1 MFRGVMKKMKTVTKG
16 KVIVITAIMLALV
29 FAAPMSYAA
38 SRGDNYNHIVVQ
50 PKPQKVLIGQNL
62 QFDEFA
68 APPIVYRLVSGNV
81 ENTYPA
87 DSNSR
92 IYNVN
97 WPMSGAYYVNYN
109 STTKN
114 ADAQLSLEAV
124 NIPLEL
130 KVGTTTV
137 SFIAVGTELR
147 VDTAGINLF
156 NEDLVD
162 LIIKGPDGQIK
173 YDMGNDQQFTG
184 IAVSELKKYGTD
196 GLKTTGWEIGDYT
209 FQIKTESA
217 HACGLDAVSEKKGV
231 KRGGSYYE
239 PSPTPAPSP
248 KKENK
253 VAVPHLTPTATP
265 IPTVTPTVTPILTP
279 IPSSTP
285 EPSPTP
291 SPTVTPTPAALIP
304 GSEFLFAIIGIII
317 AVCLFRHRK

>member
-1 MFRGVMKKMKTVTKG
+1 MKNMKTVTKG
-16 KVIVITAIMLALV
+16 KVIVIAAIMLVFV

-62 QFDEFA
+62 QFEGFA
-68 APPIVYRLVSGNV
+68 APPIVYRLVSGDI
-81 ENTYPA
+81 ENTFPA

-109 STTKN
+109 STTKK
-114 ADAQLSLEAV
+114 AEAQLSVEAV

-137 SFIAVGTELR
+137 SFIAVGTKLR

-156 NEDLVD
+156 DEDIVD

-173 YDMGNDQQFTG
+173 YDMGNDQQFTDR
-184 IAVSELKKYGTD
+184 AVSELKKYGTD
-196 GLKTTGWEIGDYT
+196 GLKTTGWKIGNYT

-217 HACGLDAVSEKKGV
+217 HACGLYAVSEKKDV

-239 PSPTPAPSP
+239 PAPTPAP
-248 KKENK
+248 KKENEI
-253 VAVPHLTPTATP
+253 AVPHLTPTATP
-265 IPTVTPTVTPILTP
+265 IPTVTLTVTPILTP

-285 EPSPTP
+285 EPAPTP
-291 SPTVTPTPAALIP
+291 SPAVSPTPAALIP
-304 GSEFLFAIIGIII
+304 GSEFLFAMIGIII
-317 AVCLFRHRK
+317 AVCLFRYRK

>member
-1 MFRGVMKKMKTVTKG
+1 MFRGVMKNMKTVTKG
-16 KVIVITAIMLALV
+16 KVIVIAAIMLVFV

-50 PKPQKVLIGQNL
+50 QTPQKVLIGQNL
-62 QFDEFA
+62 EFDAFA

-81 ENTYPA
+81 VNTYPA

-114 ADAQLSLEAV
+114 ADAQLSVEAV

-137 SFIAVGTELR
+137 SFIAVGTKLR

-156 NEDLVD
+156 DEDIVD
-162 LIIKGPDGQIK
+162 LIIEGPDGQIK
-173 YDMGNDQQFTG
+173 YDMGNDQQFTD
-184 IAVSELKKYGTD
+184 ITVSELKKYGTD
-196 GLKTTGWEIGDYT
+196 GLKTTGWKIGNYT

-217 HACGLDAVSEKKGV
+217 HACGLDAVSEKKDV

-239 PSPTPAPSP
+239 PSPTPAP
-248 KKENK
+248 KKENEI
-253 VAVPHLTPTATP
+253 AVPHLTPTATP

-279 IPSSTP
+279 IPS
-285 EPSPTP
+285 PTP
-291 SPTVTPTPAALIP
+291 SPAVSPTPAALIP
-304 GSEFLFAIIGIII
+304 GSEFLFAMISIII
-317 AVCLFRHRK
+317 AVCLFRYRK

>member
-1 MFRGVMKKMKTVTKG
+1 MKTVTKG
-16 KVIVITAIMLALV
+16 KVIVIAAIMFVFV

-50 PKPQKVLIGQNL
+50 QTPQKVLIGQNL
-62 QFDEFA
+62 EFEGFSVL
-68 APPIVYRLVSGNV
+68 PVVYRLVGGDIV
-81 ENTYPA
+81 NTYSA
-87 DSNSR
+87 DGNNR

-109 STTKN
+109 STAKN
-114 ADAQLSLEAV
+114 ADAQLSLETV

-130 KVGTTTV
+130 KVGTTAV

-156 NEDLVD
+156 DEDIVD

-173 YDMGNDQQFTG
+173 YDMENDQQFTD

-196 GLKTTGWEIGDYT
+196 GLKTTGWKIGDYT
-209 FQIKTESA
+209 FQVKTESA
-217 HACGLDAVSEKKGV
+217 HACGLDAVSEKKEV

-239 PSPTPAPSP
+239 PSPTPSP
-248 KKENK
+248 KKENEI
-253 VAVPHLTPTATP
+253 AVPHLTPTATP

-291 SPTVTPTPAALIP
+291 SLAVSPTPLIP

-317 AVCLFRHRK
+317 AVCLFWYRK

>member
-1 MFRGVMKKMKTVTKG
+1 MKTVTKG
-16 KVIVITAIMLALV
+16 KVIVIAAIMLVFV
-29 FAAPMSYAA
+29 FAAPMCYAA

-50 PKPQKVLIGQNL
+50 PTPQKVLIEQNL
-62 QFDEFA
+62 EFDAFA

-81 ENTYPA
+81 VNTYPA

-114 ADAQLSLEAV
+114 ADAQLSVEAV

-137 SFIAVGTELR
+137 SFIAVGTKLR

-156 NEDLVD
+156 DEDIVD

-173 YDMGNDQQFTG
+173 YDIENDQQFTD

-196 GLKTTGWEIGDYT
+196 GLKTTGWKIGDYT

-217 HACGLDAVSEKKGV
+217 QACGLDAMSEKKDV

-248 KKENK
+248 KKENEI
-253 VAVPHLTPTATP
+253 AVPHLTPTATLM
-265 IPTVTPTVTPILTP
+265 PTVTPTVTPILTP

-285 EPSPTP
+285 SPAV
-291 SPTVTPTPAALIP
+291 SPTPAALIP
-304 GSEFLFAIIGIII
+304 GSEFLFAMISIII

>member
-1 MFRGVMKKMKTVTKG
+1 MKTVTKG
-16 KVIVITAIMLALV
+16 KVIVIAAIMFVFV

-50 PKPQKVLIGQNL
+50 QTPQKVLIGQNL
-62 QFDEFA
+62 EFEGFSVL
-68 APPIVYRLVSGNV
+68 PVVYRLVGGDIV
-81 ENTYPA
+81 NTYSA
-87 DSNSR
+87 DGNNR

-109 STTKN
+109 STAKN
-114 ADAQLSLEAV
+114 ADAQLSLETV

-130 KVGTTTV
+130 KVGTTAV

-156 NEDLVD
+156 DEDIVD

-173 YDMGNDQQFTG
+173 YDMLNNQQFTD
-184 IAVSELKKYGTD
+184 ISVSELKKYGTD
-196 GLKTTGWEIGDYT
+196 GLKTTGWKIGDYT
-209 FQIKTESA
+209 FQVKTESA
-217 HACGLDAVSEKKGV
+217 HACGLDAVSEKKEV

-239 PSPTPAPSP
+239 PSPTPSP
-248 KKENK
+248 KKENEI
-253 VAVPHLTPTATP
+253 AVPHLTPTATP

-291 SPTVTPTPAALIP
+291 SLAVSPTPLIP

-317 AVCLFRHRK
+317 AVCLFWYRK

>member
-1 MFRGVMKKMKTVTKG
+1 MFRGVMKNMKTVTKG
-16 KVIVITAIMLALV
+16 KVIVIAAIVLVFV

-50 PKPQKVLIGQNL
+50 QTPQKVLIGQNL
-62 QFDEFA
+62 QFDAFA
-68 APPIVYRLVSGNV
+68 APPIVYRVVSGNV
-81 ENTYPA
+81 VNTYPA

-114 ADAQLSLEAV
+114 ADAQLSVEAV

-137 SFIAVGTELR
+137 SFIAVGTKLR

-156 NEDLVD
+156 DEDIVD

-173 YDMGNDQQFTG
+173 YDMVNDQQFTD
-184 IAVSELKKYGTD
+184 IAVSELKKYGMD
-196 GLKTTGWEIGDYT
+196 GLKTTGWKIGNYT

-217 HACGLDAVSEKKGV
+217 HACGLDAVSEKKDV

-239 PSPTPAPSP
+239 PSPTPSP
-248 KKENK
+248 KKENEI
-253 VAVPHLTPTATP
+253 AVPHLTPTATP

-279 IPSSTP
+279 IPS
-285 EPSPTP
+285 PTP
-291 SPTVTPTPAALIP
+291 SPAVSPTPAALIP
-304 GSEFLFAIIGIII
+304 GSEFLFAMISIII
-317 AVCLFRHRK
+317 AVCLFRYRK

>member
-1 MFRGVMKKMKTVTKG
+1 MTKG
-16 KVIVITAIMLALV
+16 KVIVIAAIMLVFV

-50 PKPQKVLIGQNL
+50 QTPQKVLIGQNL
-62 QFDEFA
+62 EFDAFA

-81 ENTYPA
+81 VNTYPA

-114 ADAQLSLEAV
+114 ADAQLSVEAV

-137 SFIAVGTELR
+137 SFIAVGTKLR

-156 NEDLVD
+156 DEDIVD

-173 YDMGNDQQFTG
+173 YDMGNDQQFTD

-196 GLKTTGWEIGDYT
+196 GLKTTGWKIGNYT

-217 HACGLDAVSEKKGV
+217 HACGLDAVSEKKDV

-239 PSPTPAPSP
+239 PSPTPSP
-248 KKENK
+248 KKENEI
-253 VAVPHLTPTATP
+253 AVPHLTPTATP

-279 IPSSTP
+279 IPS
-285 EPSPTP
+285 PTP
-291 SPTVTPTPAALIP
+291 SPAVSPTPAALIP
-304 GSEFLFAIIGIII
+304 GSEFLFAMISIII
-317 AVCLFRHRK
+317 AVCLFRYRK

>member
-1 MFRGVMKKMKTVTKG
+1 MFRGVMKNMKTVTKG
-16 KVIVITAIMLALV
+16 KVIVIAAIMLVFV

-50 PKPQKVLIGQNL
+50 QTPQKVLIGQNL
-62 QFDEFA
+62 QFDAFA

-81 ENTYPA
+81 VNTYPA

-114 ADAQLSLEAV
+114 ADAQLSVEAV

-137 SFIAVGTELR
+137 SFIAVGTKLR

-156 NEDLVD
+156 DEDIVD

-173 YDMGNDQQFTG
+173 YDMVNDQQFTD

-196 GLKTTGWEIGDYT
+196 GLKTTGWKIGNYT

-217 HACGLDAVSEKKGV
+217 HACGLDAVSEKKDV

-239 PSPTPAPSP
+239 PSPTPSP
-248 KKENK
+248 KKENEI
-253 VAVPHLTPTATP
+253 AVPHLTPTATP

-279 IPSSTP
+279 IPS
-285 EPSPTP
+285 PTP
-291 SPTVTPTPAALIP
+291 SPAVSPTPAALIP
-304 GSEFLFAIIGIII
+304 GSEFLFAMISIII
-317 AVCLFRHRK
+317 AVCLFRYRK

>member
-1 MFRGVMKKMKTVTKG
+1 MKNMKTVTKG
-16 KVIVITAIMLALV
+16 KVIVIAAIMLVFV

-50 PKPQKVLIGQNL
+50 QTPQKVLIGQNL
-62 QFDEFA
+62 QFDAFA

-81 ENTYPA
+81 VNTYPA

-114 ADAQLSLEAV
+114 ADAQLSVEAV

-137 SFIAVGTELR
+137 SFIAVGTKLR
-147 VDTAGINLF
+147 GDTAGINLF
-156 NEDLVD
+156 DEDIVD

-173 YDMGNDQQFTG
+173 YDMVNDQQFTD

-196 GLKTTGWEIGDYT
+196 GLKTTGWKIGNYT

-217 HACGLDAVSEKKGV
+217 HACGLDAVSEKKDV

-239 PSPTPAPSP
+239 PSPTPSP
-248 KKENK
+248 KKENEI
-253 VAVPHLTPTATP
+253 AVHHLTPTATP

-279 IPSSTP
+279 IPS
-285 EPSPTP
+285 PTP
-291 SPTVTPTPAALIP
+291 SPAVSPTPAALIP
-304 GSEFLFAIIGIII
+304 GSEFLFAMISIII
-317 AVCLFRHRK
+317 AVCLFRYRK

>member
-1 MFRGVMKKMKTVTKG
+1 MFSGVMKKMKTVTKG
-16 KVIVITAIMLALV
+16 KVIVIAAIMLVFV

-38 SRGDNYNHIVVQ
+38 SRGDKYNHIVVQ
-50 PKPQKVLIGQNL
+50 PTPQKVLIGQNL
-62 QFDEFA
+62 EFDAFA

-81 ENTYPA
+81 VNTYPA

-114 ADAQLSLEAV
+114 AYAQLSVEAV

-137 SFIAVGTELR
+137 SFIAVGTKLR

-156 NEDLVD
+156 DEDIVD

-173 YDMGNDQQFTG
+173 YDMLNDQQFTD

-196 GLKTTGWEIGDYT
+196 GLKTTGWKIGDYT
-209 FQIKTESA
+209 FQVKTESA
-217 HACGLDAVSEKKGV
+217 HACGLDAVSEKKEV

-239 PSPTPAPSP
+239 PSPTPSP
-248 KKENK
+248 KKENEI
-253 VAVPHLTPTATP
+253 AVPHLTPTATP
-265 IPTVTPTVTPILTP
+265 IPTVTPTVTHILTP

-291 SPTVTPTPAALIP
+291 SPAVSPTPLIP
-304 GSEFLFAIIGIII
+304 GSEFLSAIIGIII
-317 AVCLFRHRK
+317 AVCLFWYRK

>member
-1 MFRGVMKKMKTVTKG
+1 MKTVTKG
-16 KVIVITAIMLALV
+16 KVIVIAAIMFVFV

-50 PKPQKVLIGQNL
+50 QTPQKVLIGQNL
-62 QFDEFA
+62 EFEGFSVL
-68 APPIVYRLVSGNV
+68 PVVYRLVGGDIV
-81 ENTYPA
+81 NTYSA
-87 DSNSR
+87 DGNNR

-109 STTKN
+109 STAKN
-114 ADAQLSLEAV
+114 ADAQLSLETV

-130 KVGTTTV
+130 KVGTTAV

-156 NEDLVD
+156 DEDIVD

-173 YDMGNDQQFTG
+173 YDMENDQQFTD

-196 GLKTTGWEIGDYT
+196 GLKTTGWKIGGYT
-209 FQIKTESA
+209 FQVKTESA
-217 HACGLDAVSEKKGV
+217 HACGLDAVSEKKEV

-239 PSPTPAPSP
+239 PSPTPSP
-248 KKENK
+248 KKENEI
-253 VAVPHLTPTATP
+253 AVPHLTPTATP

-291 SPTVTPTPAALIP
+291 SLAVSPTPLIP

-317 AVCLFRHRK
+317 AVCLFWYRK

>member
-1 MFRGVMKKMKTVTKG
+1 MFSGVMKKMKTVKKG
-16 KVIVITAIMLALV
+16 KVIVIAAIMLVFV

-50 PKPQKVLIGQNL
+50 QTPQKVLIGQNL
-62 QFDEFA
+62 QFEGFA
-68 APPIVYRLVSGNV
+68 APPIISRLVSGNV
-81 ENTYPA
+81 VTTYPA
-87 DSNSR
+87 DSNNI

-114 ADAQLSLEAV
+114 ADAQLSVEAV

-137 SFIAVGTELR
+137 SFIAVGTKLR

-156 NEDLVD
+156 DEDIVD

-173 YDMGNDQQFTG
+173 YDMVNDQQFTD
-184 IAVSELKKYGTD
+184 ISVSELKKYGTD
-196 GLKTTGWEIGDYT
+196 GLKTTGWKIGDYT

-217 HACGLDAVSEKKGV
+217 QACGLDAMSEKKDV

-248 KKENK
+248 KKENE
-253 VAVPHLTPTATP
+253 VAIPHLTPTATP
-265 IPTVTPTVTPILTP
+265 MPTVTPTVTSILTP

-285 EPSPTP
+285 SPAV
-291 SPTVTPTPAALIP
+291 SPTPAALIP

>member
-1 MFRGVMKKMKTVTKG
+1 MFRGVMKNMKTVTKG
-16 KVIVITAIMLALV
+16 KVIVIAAIMLVFV

-50 PKPQKVLIGQNL
+50 QTPQKVLIGQNL
-62 QFDEFA
+62 QFDAFA

-81 ENTYPA
+81 VNTYPA

-114 ADAQLSLEAV
+114 ADAQLSVEAV

-130 KVGTTTV
+130 KVCTTTV
-137 SFIAVGTELR
+137 SFIAVGTKLR

-156 NEDLVD
+156 DEDIVD

-173 YDMGNDQQFTG
+173 YDMGNDQQFTD

-196 GLKTTGWEIGDYT
+196 CLKTTGWKIGNYT

-217 HACGLDAVSEKKGV
+217 HACGLDAVSEKKDV

-239 PSPTPAPSP
+239 PSPTPSP
-248 KKENK
+248 KKENEI
-253 VAVPHLTPTATP
+253 AVHHLTPTATP

-279 IPSSTP
+279 IPS
-285 EPSPTP
+285 PTP
-291 SPTVTPTPAALIP
+291 SPAVSPTPAALIP
-304 GSEFLFAIIGIII
+304 GSEFLFAMISIII
-317 AVCLFRHRK
+317 AVCLFRYRK

>member
-1 MFRGVMKKMKTVTKG
+1 MKNMKTVTKG
-16 KVIVITAIMLALV
+16 KVIVIAAIMLVFV

-62 QFDEFA
+62 QFEGFA
-68 APPIVYRLVSGNV
+68 APPIVYRLVSGDIV
-81 ENTYPA
+81 NTYPA
-87 DSNSR
+87 DTNSR

-109 STTKN
+109 STTKK
-114 ADAQLSLEAV
+114 ADAQLSVEAV

-137 SFIAVGTELR
+137 SFIAVGTKLR

-156 NEDLVD
+156 DEDIVD

-173 YDMGNDQQFTG
+173 YDMGNDQQFTDR
-184 IAVSELKKYGTD
+184 AVSELKKYGTD
-196 GLKTTGWEIGDYT
+196 GLKTTGWKIGNYT

-217 HACGLDAVSEKKGV
+217 HACGLYAVSEKKDV

-239 PSPTPAPSP
+239 PSPTPAP
-248 KKENK
+248 KKENEI
-253 VAVPHLTPTATP
+253 AVPHLTPTATP

-285 EPSPTP
+285 EPAPTP
-291 SPTVTPTPAALIP
+291 SPAVSPTPAALIP
-304 GSEFLFAIIGIII
+304 GSEFLFAMIGIII
-317 AVCLFRHRK
+317 AVCLFRYRK

>member
-1 MFRGVMKKMKTVTKG
+1 MFRGVMKNMETVTKG
-16 KVIVITAIMLALV
+16 KVIVIAAIVLVFV

-50 PKPQKVLIGQNL
+50 QTPQKVLIGQNL
-62 QFDEFA
+62 QFDAFA
-68 APPIVYRLVSGNV
+68 APPIVYRVVSGNV
-81 ENTYPA
+81 VNTYPA

-114 ADAQLSLEAV
+114 ADAQLSVEAV

-137 SFIAVGTELR
+137 SFIAVGTKLR

-156 NEDLVD
+156 DEDIVD

-173 YDMGNDQQFTG
+173 YDMVNDQQFTD
-184 IAVSELKKYGTD
+184 IAVSELKKYGMD
-196 GLKTTGWEIGDYT
+196 GLKTTGWKIGNYT

-217 HACGLDAVSEKKGV
+217 HACGLDAVSEKKDV

-239 PSPTPAPSP
+239 PSPTPSP
-248 KKENK
+248 KKENEI
-253 VAVPHLTPTATP
+253 AVPHLTPTATP

-279 IPSSTP
+279 IPS
-285 EPSPTP
+285 PTP
-291 SPTVTPTPAALIP
+291 SPAVSPTPAALIP
-304 GSEFLFAIIGIII
+304 GSEFLFAMISIII
-317 AVCLFRHRK
+317 AVCLFRYRK

>member
-1 MFRGVMKKMKTVTKG
+1 MKTVTKG
-16 KVIVITAIMLALV
+16 KVIVIAAIMFVFV

-50 PKPQKVLIGQNL
+50 QTPQKVLIGQNL
-62 QFDEFA
+62 EFEGFSVL
-68 APPIVYRLVSGNV
+68 PVVYRLVGGDIV
-81 ENTYPA
+81 NTYSA
-87 DSNSR
+87 DGNNR

-109 STTKN
+109 STAKN
-114 ADAQLSLEAV
+114 ADAQLSLETV

-130 KVGTTTV
+130 KVGTTAV

-156 NEDLVD
+156 DEDIVD

-173 YDMGNDQQFTG
+173 YDMENDQQFTD

-196 GLKTTGWEIGDYT
+196 GLKTTGWKIGDYT
-209 FQIKTESA
+209 FQVKTESA
-217 HACGLDAVSEKKGV
+217 HACGLDAVSEKKEV

-239 PSPTPAPSP
+239 PSPTPSP
-248 KKENK
+248 KKENEI
-253 VAVPHLTPTATP
+253 AVPHLTPTATP
-265 IPTVTPTVTPILTP
+265 IPTVTPTVTHILTP

-291 SPTVTPTPAALIP
+291 SPAVSPTPLIP
-304 GSEFLFAIIGIII
+304 GSEFLSAIIGIII
-317 AVCLFRHRK
+317 AVCLFWYRK

>member
-1 MFRGVMKKMKTVTKG
+1 MFRGVMKNMKTVAKG
-16 KVIVITAIMLALV
+16 KVIVIAAIMFVFV

-50 PKPQKVLIGQNL
+50 QTPQKVLIEQNL
-62 QFDEFA
+62 EFGGFSVL
-68 APPIVYRLVSGNV
+68 PVVYRLVGGDIV
-81 ENTYPA
+81 NTYSA
-87 DSNSR
+87 DGNNR

-109 STTKN
+109 STAKN
-114 ADAQLSLEAV
+114 ADAQLSLETV

-130 KVGTTTV
+130 KVGTTAV

-156 NEDLVD
+156 NEDIVD
-162 LIIKGPDGQIK
+162 LIIKGPDGQIR
-173 YDMGNDQQFTG
+173 YDMENDQQFTD
-184 IAVSELKKYGTD
+184 ISVSELKKYGTD
-196 GLKTTGWEIGDYT
+196 GLKTTGWKIGDYT

-217 HACGLDAVSEKKGV
+217 QACGLDAVSEKKDV

-239 PSPTPAPSP
+239 PSPTPAP
-248 KKENK
+248 KKENE

-265 IPTVTPTVTPILTP
+265 IPTVTPTVTPIQTP
-279 IPSSTP
+279 IASSTP

-291 SPTVTPTPAALIP
+291 SPAVSPTPTALIP

-317 AVCLFRHRK
+317 AVCLFRHRN

>member
-1 MFRGVMKKMKTVTKG
+1 MKTVTKG
-16 KVIVITAIMLALV
+16 KVIVIAAIMLVFV

-62 QFDEFA
+62 QFEGFA
-68 APPIVYRLVSGNV
+68 APPIVYRLVSGDI
-81 ENTYPA
+81 ENTFPA

-109 STTKN
+109 STTEN
-114 ADAQLSLEAV
+114 ADAQLSVEAV

-137 SFIAVGTELR
+137 SFIAVGTKLR

-156 NEDLVD
+156 DEDIVD

-173 YDMGNDQQFTG
+173 YDMGNDQQFTDR
-184 IAVSELKKYGTD
+184 AVSELKKYGTD
-196 GLKTTGWEIGDYT
+196 GLKTTGWKIGNYT

-217 HACGLDAVSEKKGV
+217 HACGLYAVSEKKDV

-239 PSPTPAPSP
+239 PSPTPAP
-248 KKENK
+248 KKENEI
-253 VAVPHLTPTATP
+253 AVPHLTPTATP

-285 EPSPTP
+285 EPAPTP
-291 SPTVTPTPAALIP
+291 SPAVSPTPAALIP
-304 GSEFLFAIIGIII
+304 GSEFLFAMIGIII
-317 AVCLFRHRK
+317 AVCLFRYRK

>member
-1 MFRGVMKKMKTVTKG
+1 MKKLKTVANG
-16 KVIVITAIMLALV
+16 KVIVILAIMLVFV

-38 SRGDNYNHIVVQ
+38 SKGDNYNHIVVQ
-50 PKPQKVLIGQNL
+50 PTPQKVLIGQNL
-62 QFDEFA
+62 EFEGFA
-68 APPIVYRLVSGNV
+68 APPIVSRLVSGNV
-81 ENTYPA
+81 VNTYPA

-114 ADAQLSLEAV
+114 ADAQLSVETV

-156 NEDLVD
+156 DEDIVD
-162 LIIKGPDGQIK
+162 LIIKGPDGQIR
-173 YDMGNDQQFTG
+173 YDMGNDQQFTD
-184 IAVSELKKYGTD
+184 ITVLELKKYGTD
-196 GLKTTGWEIGDYT
+196 GLKTTGWKIGNYT

-217 HACGLDAVSEKKGV
+217 QACGLDAVSEKKDV

-248 KKENK
+248 KKENE

-265 IPTVTPTVTPILTP
+265 MPTVIPTVTSILTP

-285 EPSPTP
+285 SPAV
-291 SPTVTPTPAALIP
+291 SPTPAALIP
-304 GSEFLFAIIGIII
+304 SSEFLFAMLSIII
-317 AVCLFRHRK
+317 AVCLFRYRK

>member
-1 MFRGVMKKMKTVTKG
+1 MKTVTKG
-16 KVIVITAIMLALV
+16 KVIVIAAIMFVFV

-50 PKPQKVLIGQNL
+50 QTPQKVLIGQNL
-62 QFDEFA
+62 EFEGFSVL
-68 APPIVYRLVSGNV
+68 PVVYRLVGGDIV
-81 ENTYPA
+81 NTYSA
-87 DSNSR
+87 DGNNR

-109 STTKN
+109 STAKN
-114 ADAQLSLEAV
+114 ADAQLSLETV

-130 KVGTTTV
+130 KVGTTAV

-156 NEDLVD
+156 DEDIVD

-173 YDMGNDQQFTG
+173 YDMENDQQFTD

-196 GLKTTGWEIGDYT
+196 GLKTTGWKIGGYT
-209 FQIKTESA
+209 FQVKTESA
-217 HACGLDAVSEKKGV
+217 HACGLDAVSEKKEV

-239 PSPTPAPSP
+239 PSPTPSP
-248 KKENK
+248 KKENEI
-253 VAVPHLTPTATP
+253 AVPHLTPTATP
-265 IPTVTPTVTPILTP
+265 IPTVTPTVTHILTP

-291 SPTVTPTPAALIP
+291 SPAVSPTPLIP
-304 GSEFLFAIIGIII
+304 GSEFLSAIIGIII
-317 AVCLFRHRK
+317 AVCLFWSRK

>member
-16 KVIVITAIMLALV
+16 KVIVIAAIMLVFV

-50 PKPQKVLIGQNL
+50 QTPQKVLIGQNL
-62 QFDEFA
+62 QFDAFA

-81 ENTYPA
+81 VNTYPA
-87 DSNSR
+87 DTNSR

-114 ADAQLSLEAV
+114 ADAQLSVEAV

-137 SFIAVGTELR
+137 SFIAVGTKLR

-156 NEDLVD
+156 DEDIVD

-173 YDMGNDQQFTG
+173 YDMVNDQQFTD

-196 GLKTTGWEIGDYT
+196 GLKTTGWKIGDYT

-217 HACGLDAVSEKKGV
+217 HACGLDAVSEKKDV
-231 KRGGSYYE
+231 KRGGAYYE

-248 KKENK
+248 KKENEI
-253 VAVPHLTPTATP
+253 AVPHLTPTATP

-279 IPSSTP
+279 IPS
-285 EPSPTP
+285 PTP
-291 SPTVTPTPAALIP
+291 SPAVSPTPAALIP
-304 GSEFLFAIIGIII
+304 GSEFLFAMISIII
-317 AVCLFRHRK
+317 AVCLFRYRK

>member
-1 MFRGVMKKMKTVTKG
+1 MKKLKTVVKG
-16 KVIVITAIMLALV
+16 KVIVILAIMLVFV

-38 SRGDNYNHIVVQ
+38 SKGDNYNHIIVQ
-50 PKPQKVLIGQNL
+50 PTPQKVLIGQNL

-81 ENTYPA
+81 VNTYPA

-114 ADAQLSLEAV
+114 ADAQLSVEAV

-156 NEDLVD
+156 DEDIVD
-162 LIIKGPDGQIK
+162 LIIKGPDGQIR
-173 YDMGNDQQFTG
+173 YDMGNDQQFTD
-184 IAVSELKKYGTD
+184 ITVSELKKYGTD
-196 GLKTTGWEIGDYT
+196 GLKTTGWKIGNYT
-209 FQIKTESA
+209 FQIKTEPA
-217 HACGLDAVSEKKGV
+217 QACGLDAMSEKRDV

-248 KKENK
+248 KKENEI
-253 VAVPHLTPTATP
+253 AVPHLTQTATP
-265 IPTVTPTVTPILTP
+265 MPTVTPTVTSILTP
-279 IPSSTP
+279 VSSSTP
-285 EPSPTP
+285 EPLPTP
-291 SPTVTPTPAALIP
+291 SPAVSPTPAALIP
-304 GSEFLFAIIGIII
+304 GSEFLFAMISIII
-317 AVCLFRHRK
+317 AVCLFRYRK

>member
-1 MFRGVMKKMKTVTKG
+1 MKKMKTVTKG
-16 KVIVITAIMLALV
+16 KVIVIAAIMLVFV

-62 QFDEFA
+62 QFEGFA
-68 APPIVYRLVSGNV
+68 APPIVYRLVSGDI
-81 ENTYPA
+81 ENTFPA

-109 STTKN
+109 STTEN
-114 ADAQLSLEAV
+114 ADAQLSVEAV

-137 SFIAVGTELR
+137 SFIAVGTKLR

-156 NEDLVD
+156 DEDIVD

-173 YDMGNDQQFTG
+173 YDMGNDQQFTDR
-184 IAVSELKKYGTD
+184 AVSELKKYGTD
-196 GLKTTGWEIGDYT
+196 GLKTTGWKIGNYT

-217 HACGLDAVSEKKGV
+217 HACGLYAVSEKKDV

-239 PSPTPAPSP
+239 PSPTPAP
-248 KKENK
+248 KKENEI
-253 VAVPHLTPTATP
+253 AVPHLTPTATP

-285 EPSPTP
+285 EPAPTP
-291 SPTVTPTPAALIP
+291 SPAVSPTPAALIP
-304 GSEFLFAIIGIII
+304 GSEFLFAMISIII
-317 AVCLFRHRK
+317 AVCLFRYRK

>member
-1 MFRGVMKKMKTVTKG
+1 MFRGVMKNMKTVTKG
-16 KVIVITAIMLALV
+16 KVIVIAAIMLVFV

-50 PKPQKVLIGQNL
+50 QTPQKVLIGQNL
-62 QFDEFA
+62 QFDAFA

-81 ENTYPA
+81 VNTYPA

-114 ADAQLSLEAV
+114 ADAQLSVEAV

-137 SFIAVGTELR
+137 SFIAVGTKLR

-156 NEDLVD
+156 DEDIVD

-173 YDMGNDQQFTG
+173 YDMVNDQQFTD

-196 GLKTTGWEIGDYT
+196 GLKTTGWKIGNYT

-217 HACGLDAVSEKKGV
+217 HACGLDAVSEKKDV

-239 PSPTPAPSP
+239 PSPTPSP
-248 KKENK
+248 KKENEI
-253 VAVPHLTPTATP
+253 AVHHLTPTATP

-279 IPSSTP
+279 IPS
-285 EPSPTP
+285 PTP
-291 SPTVTPTPAALIP
+291 SPAVSPTPAALIP
-304 GSEFLFAIIGIII
+304 GSEFLFAMISIII
-317 AVCLFRHRK
+317 AVCLFRYRK